1 LRAEFVVAS
10 VIVATGCLANILP
23 AAAAKLQRSGTMPL
37 AEFVDL
43 YVRLRHPH
51 HYDPSSWPFAVWL
64 AFLFWVPFAAAALL
78 PHPGLRPV
86 VSAAEPERTSRTRAL
101 VVPAEEPS
109 PLPSPGVPGQGVKP
123 RFLFALAFFLALQLI
138 ALFFAGVFYVSET
151 LVQMSLFR
159 FSIVPHLM
167 LVTVSAVLLTRFQA
181 VLLAL
186 PAMMLFALAV
196 MLVSPMADVA
206 GARFGA
212 IAAIIVLGMIPALW
226 PTLRSRRAELIVG
239 IVAIAGVLGGWRYV
253 TGLTRPVV
261 AVDPA
266 YLALCAWS
274 ADAANTPVDAVF
286 LVPPYEEEFRWNARR
301 AIVVNWKSPPQLAG
315 ELPQWRDRM
324 SAALGLPNLDALPRG
339 SYPGAID
346 AMERLYAQAPP
357 EALFAA
363 AREYGA
369 RYVVAVRDFGPAHAA
384 RRVGPAFGRYLLYD
398 ARR

>member
-212 IAAIIVLGMIPALW
+212 IA
-226 PTLRSRRAELIVG
+226 
-239 IVAIAGVLGGWRYV
+239 GVLGGWRYV